1 MNPIE
6 RSLPFVPRRTTM
18 EGHSAGVNVRIGSR
32 RPLLLVAALTALVLA
47 ACSSPD
53 MQSGFPMDGEVS
65 TSITWGQP
73 TNGAYDNVGTLVF
86 YRGPFGPID
95 CSGTI
100 IAPRV
105 FLTAAH
111 CVTGPLGD
119 NIRTYVRFE
128 DDALSGLGGDEDLET
143 FWSTPFEDL
152 EPWFDA
158 NWIKAEGIIAHPEYL
173 YFADFPFTY
182 DVGVVILSEPYYPAS
197 GFGEIPGP
205 GFLEGLRGRDRQ
217 DFVAVG
223 YGLQGTLPPFFM
235 NEYVKYQGDV
245 RLLELNSRINGFGT
259 QSAKFSNNPGIG
271 GGRCYADS
279 GGPTFFQD
287 TNLVVAVTSFGRA
300 KNGHCIGNDFHFRTD
315 VPAAQSFLHDVL
327 EAYGE

>member
-6 RSLPFVPRRTTM
+6 RFVPRRTTT
-18 EGHSAGVNVRIGSR
+18 EGHGPGVNVRIGSR

-53 MQSGFPMDGEVS
+53 IQSGIPVDDEIS

-95 CSGTI
+95 CSGTL

-111 CVTGPLGD
+111 CVTGPRGD

-143 FWSTPFEDL
+143 FWSTPFEEL

-158 NWIKAEGIIAHPEYL
+158 DWIKADGIIAHPEYQ
-173 YFADFPFTY
+173 YFAEFPDTY
-182 DVGVVILSEPYYPAS
+182 DIGVVILSEPYFPAS

-235 NEYVKYQGDV
+235 NEYEKYQGDV
-245 RLLELNSRINGFGT
+245 RLLEVNSTINGSGA

-287 TNLVVAVTSFGRA
+287 TNLVVAVSSFGRA

-315 VPAAQSFLHDVL
+315 VPAAQSFLDDVL

>member
-1 MNPIE
+1 MNALE
-6 RSLPFVPRRTTM
+6 RFLSFVPRRTTV
-18 EGHSAGVNVRIGSR
+18 EGHSDGRSVRLRSR
-32 RPLLLVAALTALVLA
+32 RPLLAAAALTALALA
-47 ACSSPD
+47 ACSSPET
-53 MQSGFPMDGEVS
+53 QSGIHGEIS
-65 TSITWGQP
+65 PSITWGQP

-86 YRGPFGPID
+86 YRGDFGPID

-111 CVTGPLGD
+111 CVTGPFLGD
-119 NIRTYVRFE
+119 NTRTYVRFVDE
-128 DDALSGLGGDEDLET
+128 PLSGLPGGEDLET
-143 FWSTPFEDL
+143 FWTAPFEEL
-152 EPWFDA
+152 EPWFDE
-158 NWIKAEGIIAHPEYL
+158 NWIEAEEVIAHPEYA
-173 YFADFPFTY
+173 YGADFPFTY
-182 DVGVVILSEPYYPAS
+182 DIGVVILSEPYFPAS
-197 GFGEIPGP
+197 GFGELPDL
-205 GFLEGLRGRDRQ
+205 GFLEGLRGQDRQ

-245 RLLELNSRINGFGT
+245 RLLELNSRTNGSGT

-287 TNLVVAVTSFGRA
+287 SNLVVAVSSFGRA

-315 VPAAQSFLHDVL
+315 VPAAQSFLDDVL